1 MKSSAKTVAEYLE
14 SLPAERREALQAVRA
29 VILKNL
35 PRGIEEGM
43 QYGMIGYY
51 VPHSLY
57 PAGYHCDPR
66 EPLNFAALA
75 SQKNYISIYMMCAY
89 MNPDDA
95 EWLRG
100 EFAKAGRKLDM
111 GKSCLRFKKLAD
123 IPLAV
128 IGKAFKRTKLKTF
141 IAQYEANL
149 AQRK

>member
-1 MKSSAKTVAEYLE
+1 MQSAAKTVAEYLE
-14 SLPAERREALQAVRA
+14 SLPAERREALQAIRA

-35 PRGIEEGM
+35 PKGIEEGM

-51 VPHSLY
+51 LPHSLY
-57 PAGYHCDPR
+57 PAGYHCDPK

-75 SQKNYISIYMMCAY
+75 SQKNYISIYMMCTY
-89 MNPDDA
+89 MNPEDA
-95 EWLRG
+95 ERLRA
-100 EFAKAGRKLDM
+100 EFTKAGLKLDM

-123 IPLAV
+123 IPLSI

-149 AQRK
+149 ARRK